1 MTNFWKQLFPFLGL
15 LKNSTQNQSAD
26 PEVLQETIGERI
38 ISRSRLCQYAVI
50 RNNTNLL
57 NNHQICNECKILFP
71 SNENHEVKEEIII
84 SDDEGKYLLTTFSFE
99 LVIFLELTHFLEI
112 RG

>member
-1 MTNFWKQLFPFLGL
+1 MTIFLEQLFLFLGL
-15 LKNSTQNQSAD
+15 QKNSTQNQSAD
-26 PEVLQETIGERI
+26 PEVLQETVGERI

-50 RNNTNLL
+50 RNTNLP

-84 SDDEGKYLLTTFSFE
+84 SDDEGKYQLTTFSFE
-99 LVIFLELTHFLEI
+99 LEIFLE
-112 RG
+112 